1 MTKVSKDM
9 GKEQVNSE
17 EVSSPE
23 RAAHMDVNTL
33 EIVVRFMY
41 IQLVPTQLATFQD
54 EDEEDDGNIW
64 TATSSW
70 EKTLIASERSKVE
83 ELQRMACLEVL
94 HDLSGETTIHFLFKT
109 AYLYYDFRAPVVEYV
124 ARTLRRVKPFP

>member
-1 MTKVSKDM
+1 
-9 GKEQVNSE
+9 
-17 EVSSPE
+17 
-23 RAAHMDVNTL
+23 MDVNTL
-33 EIVVRFMY
+33 EIVIRFMY

-64 TATSSW
+64 AATSSW
-70 EKTLIASERSKVE
+70 EKTLIAPERSKVE

-109 AYLYYDFRAPVVEYV
+109 AYLYYDYRAPVVDNK
-124 ARTLRRVKPFP
+124 AKSS